1 LLVNAFGWTFG
12 AVPREATTVLRVL
25 VASLTALA
33 IFRSSLFTVRIGDAD
48 VGVGPSTLLTTL
60 LGIADRGVDR
70 RRATDRS
77 RQVTK
82 IMSGV
87 SFGRARLALPAFC
100 LALLQNV
107 PPSEQHDLGIAVEA
121 LSASSMSDT
130 QKAYALGLLLMNLAG
145 PDVLSDAV
153 SALRA
158 ELADSAGPAGRPA
171 PRTRRPAVSPLHP
184 CMVSNAL
191 VISAGH
197 PDAYPL
203 AGCCRIRLHVVRMG
217 GCVDAPV
224 SSRRSSH
231 DVVLGVCRHSVS
243 AGSHRRRGAVVSAV
257 RAVLPRPAAATC

>member
-1 LLVNAFGWTFG
+1 VGAVLAYIVAGALGALVGLVELASRYRDRPAVLVGVPSAWLYALVNASATVVALLLVNSFGWTFG
-12 AVPREATTVLRVL
+12 GVPQGATTVLRVL

-33 IFRSSLFTVRIGDAD
+33 LFRSSLFTVRIGDAD

-107 PPSEQHDLGIAVEA
+107 PPAEQHDLGIAVDA

-130 QKAYALGLLLMNLAG
+130 QKAYALGLLLLNVAG

-158 ELADSAGPAGRPA
+158 ELADSAGPADLRPED
-171 PRTRRPAVSPLHP
+171 PQ
-184 CMVSNAL
+184 
-191 VISAGH
+191 
-197 PDAYPL
+197 
-203 AGCCRIRLHVVRMG
+203 
-217 GCVDAPV
+217 
-224 SSRRSSH
+224 
-231 DVVLGVCRHSVS
+231 
-243 AGSHRRRGAVVSAV
+243 
-257 RAVLPRPAAATC
+257 